1 MSLEGRHLFF
11 YHSQFLLRESF
22 LPIIIWWN
30 WSILGDD
37 GLRVLR
43 PLGCCNLGLSD
54 ELFMFPESCKGLPVG
69 LERWIAGDRADS
81 FEEVII
87 YEVKL

>member
-43 PLGCCNLGLSD
+43 PLGWCALGFSEGLVV
-54 ELFMFPESCKGLPVG
+54 FPEYRKGLPVG
-69 LERWIAGDRADS
+69 VYRWIADGRAES
-81 FEEVII
+81 LKEVII
-87 YEVKL
+87 AEV